1 MPKISVIIPV
11 YNAEKYI
18 EDCILS
24 VLNQTEKDIEV
35 IAVDDG
41 STDGSNIILQRLRES
56 DKRLL
61 VFNEKNQGQPTARNI
76 GIDNAKGEYV
86 LFVDADDTIEPTMA
100 EIMYNE
106 AVEKNADVVVCSY
119 NNIHTYKNKT
129 YVRRVDDNVN
139 EDTFGDFFIH
149 LHQQQLIHPVW
160 NKLYR
165 MKIFEKIRYKN
176 YVPGQD
182 AILNLEIAQTGIYRF
197 CFIDKPLYNFYSRS
211 KGSVTNSYKAKMIES
226 LNVIYSLWQNVLCKA
241 EVTIDKDKF
250 LNDMYLSEKIS
261 VFKNIYKYK
270 SPYNFEERTKY
281 IDEIILKDQEL
292 RNFIETHRIE
302 GIASK
307 IFVMLYKLGSPLLM
321 NVSYT
326 ILYKGYI
333 FLRSFIS

>member
-41 STDGSNIILQRLRES
+41 STDGSNIILQRLREN

-76 GIDNAKGEYV
+76 GLNNAKGEFV
-86 LFVDADDTIEPTMA
+86 LFVDADDTIEPMMA

-119 NNIHTYKNKT
+119 NNIHTYKNRT

-139 EDTFGDFFIH
+139 GLTFGDFFIE

-160 NKLYR
+160 NKMYR
-165 MKIFEKIRYKN
+165 MKIFDNIRYKN

-182 AILNLEIAQTGIYRF
+182 AILNLEIAQAGNYCF
-197 CFIDKPLYNFYSRS
+197 CYIDKPLYNFYSRS
-211 KGSVTNSYKAKMIES
+211 KGSVTNSYKAKIKDS
-226 LNVIYSLWQNVLCKA
+226 LDVMYEMWEELLRNKKTTANK
-241 EVTIDKDKF
+241 KDF
-250 LNDMYLSEKIS
+250 LDNMFFVGKIS
-261 VFKNIYKYK
+261 VLKNIYRYR
-270 SPYNFEERTKY
+270 SPYSFAERTKY
-281 IDEIILKDQEL
+281 IKEVVLADEAMIKFLSTYTP
-292 RNFIETHRIE
+292 R
-302 GIASK
+302 
-307 IFVMLYKLGSPLLM
+307 VMGAK
-321 NVSYT
+321 VYT
-326 ILYKGYI
+326 ALFKTGNAWLINCCYSVLCKGYAYVRP
-333 FLRSFIS
+333 FMS